1 MTTNDNLQDLL
12 KEGYTHAIHFSGL
25 EEGFAGYAK
34 SYAEAVRIANR
45 LNDLGNDS
53 CYMPM
58 YEAPY
63 VEGSETWGLPDT
75 GGHSYIIMS
84 IDKGI

>member
-1 MTTNDNLQDLL
+1 METLSQLQQ
-12 KEGYTHAIHFSGL
+12 EGYTYAIHFSGL

-45 LNDLGNDS
+45 LNDLNNDS

-58 YEAPY
+58 YGTPY

-75 GGHSYIIMS
+75 GGHSYIIMP
-84 IDKGI
+84 IDEAI

>member
-1 MTTNDNLQDLL
+1 MTTDDNLQDLL
-12 KEGYTHAIHFSGL
+12 KEGYTHVLYYSGL
-25 EEGFAGYAK
+25 EEGAAGYAK
-34 SYAEAVRIANR
+34 SYVDAVRIANR
-45 LNDLGNDS
+45 LNDLNNDS

-58 YEAPY
+58 YETPY
-63 VEGSETWGLPDT
+63 VEGSECWALPDT

>member
-1 MTTNDNLQDLL
+1 MKTAKQLK

-34 SYAEAVRIANR
+34 SYAEAVRIANK

-53 CYMPM
+53 AYMPL

-63 VEGSETWGLPDT
+63 VEESEYWGLPDT
-75 GGHSYIIMS
+75 GGDSYIIM
-84 IDKGI
+84 KL

>member
-1 MTTNDNLQDLL
+1 MKTAKQLK

-34 SYAEAVRIANR
+34 SYAEAVRIANK

-53 CYMPM
+53 VYMPL

-63 VEGSETWGLPDT
+63 VEGSEYWGLPDT
-75 GGHSYIIMS
+75 GGHSYIIMP
-84 IDKGI
+84 IDEAI

>member
-1 MTTNDNLQDLL
+1 METLSQLQQ
-12 KEGYTHAIHFSGL
+12 EGYTYAIHFSGL

-34 SYAEAVRIANR
+34 SYQEAVRIANR

-53 CYMPM
+53 CFMPM

-63 VEGSETWGLPDT
+63 VKGSEYWGLPDT
-75 GGHSYIIMS
+75 GGHSYIIMP
-84 IDKGI
+84 INEAI